1 MNISPAQQ
9 VSAPV
14 TADDMLLRMWLHGRS
29 ANTALAYE
37 GDARRFLAFTGEPLT
52 ATTLAQLQAYADS
65 LDDVAPATR
74 ARRLASVKSLLNF
87 AAETKVMPLNPG
99 AALRVSKP
107 EAIGA
112 ERILS
117 EAEIAKLLG
126 AEIDPR
132 RHALLRLLY
141 VCGLRASEVCALRWQ
156 DLTGSERKG
165 GEARVLG
172 KGGKLR
178 KVTIPAGLWRELVAL
193 TPAIRPEAPVIPASG
208 GGKLNRRAVHRAFKR
223 ATRRS
228 GVNGAAS
235 PHWARHSHAS
245 HALQNGADLA
255 RVRDDLGH
263 ASIATTSKY
272 LHAKPGE
279 GSADFIKG

>member
-1 MNISPAQQ
+1 
-9 VSAPV
+9 
-14 TADDMLLRMWLHGRS
+14 MLLRMWLHGRS

-141 VCGLRASEVCALRWQ
+141 VCGLRASEVCSLRWQ

-178 KVTIPAGLWRELVAL
+178 RVTIPAGLWRELVAL
-193 TPAIRPEAPVIPASG
+193 TPAIRPEAPVIHRQRRRQAQSARGASG
-208 GGKLNRRAVHRAFKR
+208 VQAGDQAQRRERRGLAALGPPQPRESR
-223 ATRRS
+223 ATERRGS
-228 GVNGAAS
+228 RPRPRRPRPRLDRDHVEV
-235 PHWARHSHAS
+235 PARQAW
-245 HALQNGADLA
+245 
-255 RVRDDLGH
+255 
-263 ASIATTSKY
+263 
-272 LHAKPGE
+272 
-279 GSADFIKG
+279 